1 MTCVFLD
8 MAISLDGF
16 IAGSDGKD
24 HGLHDWY
31 FAEGAATQ
39 IKDELL
45 RDIGVIIMGRTAFGS
60 APDGFDT
67 PYEIPHVILSH
78 EGRPPVRRGGASFQ
92 FETGGPALALSQ
104 ARALAGTRD
113 ICVAGGAQT
122 AQQFLAAGLIEEVQ
136 LHIAPV
142 IFGGGLRLFESPGP
156 LVRLERIRA
165 VESTH
170 ATHVRFRVKKT

>member
-1 MTCVFLD
+1 MSCVFLD

-16 IAGSDGKD
+16 ISGPDGGD
-24 HGLHDWY
+24 QGLHDWY
-31 FAEGAATQ
+31 FAGGAATQ

-45 RDIGVIIMGRTAFGS
+45 RDIGVIVMGHGAFGS

-67 PYEIPHVILSH
+67 PYHIPHVILTH
-78 EGRPPVRRGGASFQ
+78 EARSPVRRGGASFQ
-92 FETGGPALALSQ
+92 FETGGVALALSQ
-104 ARALAGTRD
+104 ARALAGERD
-113 ICVAGGAQT
+113 VCIAGGAQT

-142 IFGGGLRLFESPGP
+142 IFGDGLRLFESPGP
-156 LVRLERIRA
+156 LVRLERIRV

-170 ATHVRFRVKKT
+170 ATHVRFRVKKP